1 MDAGLMVVLALL
13 GAVLLVPLALAWV
26 STNPR
31 RWSRVEGVLGRD
43 LPSGH
48 NRVPRW
54 LPWML
59 IGCGVGY
66 LVAAFA
72 MARDPDTPS
81 LFLFWALTGAGYV
94 LAGVIH
100 LVTRR
105 RQKRK
110 AASDQPQVGD
120 RAEPGKPL

>member
-54 LPWML
+54 LPWAM
-59 IGCGVGY
+59 IGGGAGY
-66 LVAAFA
+66 LATAIA
-72 MARDPDTPS
+72 MARDQNTPS
-81 LFLFWALTGAGYV
+81 FFPFWLLVGTGYV

-100 LVTRR
+100 LVARR

-110 AASDQPQVGD
+110 VASDQPQAGD